1 MADKL
6 TIIED
11 EGAEQLARE
20 GEFELAIPFSL
31 YLYNDGGIRI
41 NVFPSLKKDA
51 EEFLSLFP
59 DDRMFSSE
67 ALGWACERFGGAISA
82 EGYTTE
88 DTDVFFYDYLVKG
101 ADRSLILPETFRV
114 CGSEE
119 AENLT
124 GYDFGYMTNYGHVC
138 FAAEVDG
145 KIVAAACTNYPVLL
159 ADDQY
164 DRRVEI
170 GVETSPEYR
179 RCGYGISCAAAL
191 VNELVAQGFEVL
203 YECGSD
209 NPASVALVD
218 RLGGSV
224 FAKNFCVV
232 GRKETDE

>member
-59 DDRMFSSE
+59 DDRMFSPE
-67 ALGWACERFGGAISA
+67 ALGWARERFGGAISA
-82 EGYTTE
+82 
-88 DTDVFFYDYLVKG
+88 KG

-159 ADDQY
+159 ADDQD

-179 RCGYGISCAAAL
+179 RRGYGISCAAAL

>member
-1 MADKL
+1 M
-6 TIIED
+6 
-11 EGAEQLARE
+11 
-20 GEFELAIPFSL
+20 
-31 YLYNDGGIRI
+31 
-41 NVFPSLKKDA
+41 
-51 EEFLSLFP
+51 
-59 DDRMFSSE
+59 
-67 ALGWACERFGGAISA
+67 
-82 EGYTTE
+82 
-88 DTDVFFYDYLVKG
+88 KG

-124 GYDFGYMTNYGHVC
+124 GYDFGYMTNYGNVC

-159 ADDQY
+159 ADDQD

-179 RCGYGISCAAAL
+179 RRGYGISCAAAL

-209 NPASVALVD
+209 NPGVGCARRPSRRE
-218 RLGGSV
+218 RL
-224 FAKNFCVV
+224 
-232 GRKETDE
+232 RKEFLRRREKRDRRMNLRKGIIRHGI